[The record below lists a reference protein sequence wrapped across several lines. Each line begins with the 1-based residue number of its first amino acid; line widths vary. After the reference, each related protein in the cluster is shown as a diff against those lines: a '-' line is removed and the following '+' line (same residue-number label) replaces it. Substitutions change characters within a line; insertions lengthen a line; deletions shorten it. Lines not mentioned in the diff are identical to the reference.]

1 MGVSGWGL
9 SFFKGCLDKVY
20 HDFDFLRGFL
30 LIESEVDF
38 GLIFDFLEGVD
49 QESKKEIEIL

>member
-38 GLIFDFLEGVD
+38 GVDLDF
-49 QESKKEIEIL
+49 